1 MTSKNTESL
10 IIDARQDLPWYKRFF
25 SDTSTA
31 VMWGG
36 WLLLWRPVLAI
47 TGLMSINHPHFFSN
61 LLNHIGL
68 EHYFTGLLVCAAALL
83 LWSAL
88 PSHRVKNQKTKQ
100 LNDYAKYFNLNPQVI
115 KQGRD
120 NQICVVHHDKHG
132 KIIRIE

>member
-1 MTSKNTESL
+1 MTSLNTESL
-10 IIDARQDLPWYKRFF
+10 IIDARQDLPWYKRVF

-47 TGLMSINHPHFFSN
+47 TGLMSIHHPHFFSHF
-61 LLNHIGL
+61 LNVIGL
-68 EHYFTGLLVCAAALL
+68 EHYFTALLACAAALL

-88 PSHRVKNQKTKQ
+88 PSHRVKNPQTKQ
-100 LNDYAKYFNLNPQVI
+100 LNDYADYFHLNPQVI
-115 KQGRD
+115 QRGRA
-120 NQICVVHHDKHG
+120 NQICVVHHDEHG